1 MTEVDERAKKQE
13 RFRAFL
19 EARLDAPEAAAEWRA
34 NLGRGHEELLA
45 RPLGDVLPEDA
56 LLRLVEVGRRPELY
70 ERAVAKISAAA
81 HAEVHPRVLR
91 HGATLGRYV
100 PPAGRAKIDALLGRP
115 NLVNPK
121 LVREVLAQE
130 AMEDLMREVLFDAL
144 KEFNQNV
151 NPFFAEW
158 GIPGLIK
165 KVMPIGSGAV
175 LKSLDSVRGEFDKRL
190 DPEIRKFLGAFARK
204 ALDRT
209 ANLMIDKGD
218 SPKFVELRRAVAKW
232 LYDQPVGELASAVD
246 SEAVSLGREAG
257 VLIAAHAATVDDL
270 SREVRDAIH
279 AFYTKHATQPISAV
293 LAHYEVTYV
302 PDLDALAEATW
313 PLVRTAAKSA
323 TALDWAAKLY
333 GEFLAAG
340 E

>member
-1 MTEVDERAKKQE
+1 MPEGDERAKKQE

-19 EARLDAPEAAAEWRA
+19 EARLDGPEAAAEWRA
-34 NLGRGHEELLA
+34 NLGRGYEELLT
-45 RPLGDVLPEDA
+45 RPLGELLPREA
-56 LLRLVEVGRRPELY
+56 LLRLVEAGRRPEVY
-70 ERAVAKISAAA
+70 DRAVAKISKAV
-81 HAEVHPRVLR
+81 HAEAYPRVLR
-91 HGATLGRYV
+91 HDATLGRYV
-100 PPAGRAKIDALLGRP
+100 PAAGRAKIDALLGRP

-218 SPKFVELRRAVAKW
+218 SPKFVELRRAVARW
-232 LYDQPVGELASAVD
+232 LYEQPVGELATAVD
-246 SEAVSLGREAG
+246 AEAVALGREAG
-257 VLIAAHAATVDDL
+257 VLIAAHAATVDEL
-270 SREVRDAIH
+270 SREITDVIG
-279 AFYTKHATQPISAV
+279 AFCTKHQTDPLAAV
-293 LAHYEVTYV
+293 LAAYDVTYA

-323 TALDWAAKLY
+323 TALDWASKVY

>member
-1 MTEVDERAKKQE
+1 MTADDDQTQRQL

-19 EARLDAPEAAAEWRA
+19 TQRLDSQGAAAEWRA
-34 NLGRGHEELLA
+34 NLERGYEELLT
-45 RPLGDVLPEDA
+45 RPLGEVLPKAA
-56 LLRLVEVGRRPELY
+56 LLRLVEAGRRPEVY
-70 ERAVAKISAAA
+70 ERAIAKVSQAV
-81 HAEVHPRVLR
+81 HAEAYPRVLR
-91 HGATLGRYV
+91 HEATLGSYV
-100 PPAGRAKIDALLGRP
+100 PKEGRAKIAALLARP

-218 SPKFVELRRAVAKW
+218 SPKFIELRRAVAEW
-232 LYDQPVGELASAVD
+232 LYAQPVGELARAVD
-246 SEAVSLGREAG
+246 SEAVALGREAG
-257 VLIAAHAATVDDL
+257 VLIAAHAAAADEL
-270 SREVRDAIH
+270 SRELTEAIG
-279 AFYTKHATQPISAV
+279 AFYTRHEGEPLASV
-293 LAHYEVTYV
+293 LAHYDVTYA
-302 PDLDALAEATW
+302 PDFDALADGTW

-323 TALDWAAKLY
+323 TALDWATQVY